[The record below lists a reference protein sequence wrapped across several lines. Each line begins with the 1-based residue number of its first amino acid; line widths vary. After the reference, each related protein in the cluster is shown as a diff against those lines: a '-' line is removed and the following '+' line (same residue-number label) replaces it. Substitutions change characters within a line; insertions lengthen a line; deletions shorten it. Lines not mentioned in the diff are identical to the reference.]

1 MPDNKTPE
9 NTEKELEV
17 VEKKIQFGDSEYLCF
32 ACGEKIAS
40 DTLICPYCKT
50 AQNEKELY

>member
-1 MPDNKTPE
+1 MPDNKPLE
-9 NTEKELEV
+9 NKEKELKV
-17 VEKKIQFGDSEYLCF
+17 VEKKIQFGDNEYLCF

-50 AQNEKELY
+50 AQGKKELY